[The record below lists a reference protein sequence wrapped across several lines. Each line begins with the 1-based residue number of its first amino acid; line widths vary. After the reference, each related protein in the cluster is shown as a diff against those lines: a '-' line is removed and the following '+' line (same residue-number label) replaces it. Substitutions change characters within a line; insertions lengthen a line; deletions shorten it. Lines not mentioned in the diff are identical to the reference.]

1 MPARPAGGPPRL
13 PAWPAGRL
21 ETFLAPTPDA
31 VPVSP
36 MARDNPDY
44 ERDIS
49 QFYGER
55 NVEAMILLKVDTQKA
70 DTIAE
75 KLTELKQVQHA
86 YLVTGEDDI
95 VVKTVFQ
102 TYKEMKDFII
112 KTLGPLDGIEDT
124 KTMMIV
130 TTYKENG
137 KRLA

>member
-1 MPARPAGGPPRL
+1 MAPAVRM
-13 PAWPAGRL
+13 
-21 ETFLAPTPDA
+21 
-31 VPVSP
+31 V
-36 MARDNPDY
+36 RDDPNY

-70 DTIAE
+70 DAIAE

-102 TYKEMKDFII
+102 TYKELKDFII

-137 KRLA
+137 KKIA

>member
-1 MPARPAGGPPRL
+1 M
-13 PAWPAGRL
+13 
-21 ETFLAPTPDA
+21 
-31 VPVSP
+31 V
-36 MARDNPDY
+36 RDDPSY

-70 DTIAE
+70 DAIAE

-102 TYKEMKDFII
+102 TYKELKDFII

-137 KRLA
+137 KKVS